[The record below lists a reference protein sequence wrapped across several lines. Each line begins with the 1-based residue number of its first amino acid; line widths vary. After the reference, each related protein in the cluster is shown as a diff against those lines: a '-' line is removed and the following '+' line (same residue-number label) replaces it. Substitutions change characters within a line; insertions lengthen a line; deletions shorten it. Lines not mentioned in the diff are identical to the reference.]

1 MLSKVDLYQQ
11 ETAGENTISSAEKKM
26 TQIADLVSQ
35 GLADSSDEDRLA
47 KAWAILGL
55 LIGGI
60 NVSRA
65 MKRGN
70 VADEV
75 ANATIA
81 AVIKIVS

>member
-1 MLSKVDLYQQ
+1 VLSKVDLYQQ

-26 TQIADLVSQ
+26 TQIADLVSR
-35 GLADSSDEDRLA
+35 GLADSSDEDHLA

-65 MKRGN
+65 MKGGN

-81 AVIKIVS
+81 AVIKIAS